1 MGRYFAQQ
9 FVNLFVKWK
18 MPGDSTM
25 KRVAGQLY
33 KLLTDRRYLPTAADD
48 FQQLDEEFVRLMSGS
63 DYDYTKH
70 LPEIVDAIWHCDA
83 EAYNIDANGNHRLFY
98 TGFERHELDYRPGT
112 NQVDK
117 IKINYD
123 ALGKEFVMRHDGQG
137 NVVQA
142 LHKDIDRIEYDAT
155 SQRPSSIRMT
165 DGRLVTFAY
174 DVKGERSVK
183 SLWVPDDS
191 DPNKMILVQ
200 ETRYVR
206 DEDGRAL
213 TDRKTTRRT

>member
-1 MGRYFAQQ
+1 
-9 FVNLFVKWK
+9 
-18 MPGDSTM
+18 MPGDATT
-25 KRVAGQLY
+25 KLVAGQL
-33 KLLTDRRYLPTAADD
+33 LTDKRYLSTSADD
-48 FQQLDEEFVRLMSGS
+48 FQPLDGEFVRLMSGS
-63 DYDYTKH
+63 GYDYRKH
-70 LPEIVDAIWHCDA
+70 LPEIVDAIWHCDVYGLGESPFDA

-142 LHKDIDRIEYDAT
+142 LHKDIERIEYDAT
-155 SQRPSSIRMT
+155 SQRTSSIRMT

-174 DVKGERSVK
+174 DVKGERLIK

-191 DPNKMILVQ
+191 DPTKMILVHCGLVGLVRNGDHYYNGITDHAGS
-200 ETRYVR
+200 TRLVIK
-206 DEDGRAL
+206 E
-213 TDRKTTRRT
+213 